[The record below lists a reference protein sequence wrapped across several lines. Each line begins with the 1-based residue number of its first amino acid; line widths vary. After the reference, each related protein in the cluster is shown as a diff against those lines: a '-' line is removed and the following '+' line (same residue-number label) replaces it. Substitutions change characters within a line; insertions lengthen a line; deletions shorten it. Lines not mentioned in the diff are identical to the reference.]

1 MHRSTS
7 LNQRDLSLMKTY
19 FLCDLTFYSD
29 EVKQLL
35 KCATDQDFPSAIK
48 LATFMLA
55 ALQLPTFLSTF
66 KHKVIENL
74 KQDITMKVEN

>member
-1 MHRSTS
+1 
-7 LNQRDLSLMKTY
+7 MKTY

-74 KQDITMKVEN
+74 KQDIAMRVEN